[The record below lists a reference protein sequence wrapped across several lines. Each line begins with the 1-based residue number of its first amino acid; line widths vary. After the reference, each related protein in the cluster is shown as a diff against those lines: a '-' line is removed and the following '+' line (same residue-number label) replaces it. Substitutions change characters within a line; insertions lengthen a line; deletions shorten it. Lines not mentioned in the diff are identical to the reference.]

1 VRVSRTNNGVIHV
14 LDKIMSPMAAVSG
27 GNGTTGAN
35 GTSTT
40 SAGSSGT
47 PTGSATARSSATS
60 SAAAAP
66 GNRVPE
72 VAGFFGF
79 LAAMLMI

>member
-1 VRVSRTNNGVIHV
+1 MRVSRTNNGVIHV
-14 LDKIMSPMAAVSG
+14 LDKVMSPMAAI
-27 GNGTTGAN
+27 NGTTGGAN

-66 GNRVPE
+66 GSRVPE
-72 VAGFFGF
+72 VAGFLSF
-79 LAAMLMI
+79 LAALLVV